1 MRIKKYIMKYVVPE
15 LEKLGFYYWETTGAP
30 CWVFKN
36 KEEEGFEILYQKS
49 QLGQSLR
56 AHIAD
61 DKRRMGI
68 ISPNEYDKQHDSQW
82 YDYET
87 EEELV
92 ELIKMFTQF
101 FVEHTPRL
109 IEEAKKPKPPEYFL
123 TSEQNRKVLVGTKKK
138 AQQFMLKYGLSTKKK
153 LSEKVDQLADIIIA
167 NKSEDINQ
175 DEELLNNATA
185 YLGEEVIRE
194 CGGEWDW
201 DEVRGTTEIIDM
213 NCMLL
218 GDSVQSS
225 IQYFWNKLDK
235 EMFVGT
241 YKWIE
246 EHKTQ
251 G

>member
-1 MRIKKYIMKYVVPE
+1 MKYVAPE

-30 CWVFKN
+30 CWVFKD
-36 KEEEGFEILYQKS
+36 KEEEGFKIMYQKS

-56 AHIAD
+56 AEIAD
-61 DKRRMGI
+61 TKRRMRI
-68 ISPNEYDKQHDSQW
+68 ISPNEYDKQHYSQW

-101 FVEHTPRL
+101 FVEHTARL
-109 IEEAKKPKPPEYFL
+109 IEEAKKPKPPKYFL
-123 TSEQNRKVLVGTKKK
+123 TPEQNRKVLIDTEKK
-138 AQQFMLKYGLSTKKK
+138 AQQFMFKYGLSTKKK
-153 LSEKVDQLADIIIA
+153 LSEKASQLADIIIA

-185 YLGEEVIRE
+185 YLGQEVIRE
-194 CGGEWDW
+194 CGGEWGW
-201 DEVRGTTEIIDM
+201 DEITQRAEIIHM
-213 NCMLL
+213 NCMSTKR
-218 GDSVQSS
+218 GVQSY
-225 IQYFWNKLDK
+225 IQYFWNELDK
-235 EMFVGT
+235 ENFVSS

-246 EHKTQ
+246 EHKIQ

>member
-1 MRIKKYIMKYVVPE
+1 MRIKKHIMKYVVPE
-15 LEKLGFYYWETTGAP
+15 LEKLGFYYWETTGPP
-30 CWVFKN
+30 CWLFRN
-36 KEEEGFEILYQKS
+36 KEEEGFEIVYQKS
-49 QLGQSLR
+49 QLGQSL
-56 AHIAD
+56 IARIGD
-61 DKRRMGI
+61 TKGRMRI
-68 ISPNEYDKQHDSQW
+68 ISPNEYDEQHYSQW

-101 FVEHTPRL
+101 FVEHTARL
-109 IEEAKKPKPPEYFL
+109 IEEAKKPKPPQYFL
-123 TSEQNRKVLVGTKKK
+123 TAEQNRKVLIDTEKK
-138 AQQFMLKYGLSTKKK
+138 AQLFMLKYGLSTKKK
-153 LSEKVDQLADIIIA
+153 LSEKVSQLADIIIA

-185 YLGEEVIRE
+185 YLGQEVIRE
-194 CGGEWDW
+194 CGGEWGW
-201 DEVRGTTEIIDM
+201 NEVVDATEIIHM
-213 NCMLL
+213 NCMLIKKA
-218 GDSVQSS
+218 VQSS
-225 IQYFWNKLDK
+225 IQHFWNEMDK